1 MEKSNITIIKQIPLF
16 LIYCTERGLSNKT
29 QENYQH
35 YLKKFIHWL
44 EMGKKENL
52 LPHELTADDIWKYRL
67 YLSRYQNEKGQPLKR
82 VTQNYYLIA
91 LRALLGYFI
100 AKDIVS
106 LPPEKIT
113 LPKDAKSEKTIKFLN
128 LEQIER
134 LLLVPNTKTRKG
146 LRDKAI
152 LATLIATGLKVNQLA
167 KLNRNQLKDIPGEIL
182 PLIREYLKTRKDKN
196 NALFINYQA
205 RKGSIG
211 KRLTNRSIERI
222 VNYYGRKI
230 NLPFFITPEI
240 LRWARAHVLLNEEIK
255 VYNPQNHK
263 VFVIKSYNKESI
275 KTPSLNQEDKKELL
289 PLWHIVEN
297 IINKEISWLKNAI
310 PTMPENYKANPPFL
324 KHDDSILRK
333 IAIFIV
339 GGKIKAAELNN
350 EEKNKD
356 LWDNLTEKEG
366 INKINRHGQEW
377 HKKMMDVIY
386 EYFKLRRCNII
397 LEPVLNYGRAD
408 LGIYLNQNNPLYVEI
423 STVSLFKLWYN
434 LSTMKNATFLII
446 PSENKV
452 IELSI

>member
-1 MEKSNITIIKQIPLF
+1 M
-16 LIYCTERGLSNKT
+16 
-29 QENYQH
+29 
-35 YLKKFIHWL
+35 
-44 EMGKKENL
+44 
-52 LPHELTADDIWKYRL
+52 
-67 YLSRYQNEKGQPLKR
+67 
-82 VTQNYYLIA
+82 
-91 LRALLGYFI
+91 
-100 AKDIVS
+100 
-106 LPPEKIT
+106 
-113 LPKDAKSEKTIKFLN
+113 
-128 LEQIER
+128 
-134 LLLVPNTKTRKG
+134 
-146 LRDKAI
+146 
-152 LATLIATGLKVNQLA
+152 A